1 MRIDL
6 ARALLAGIAG
16 TIVFDLVGLAITGT
30 LWDIP
35 TLLAGRL
42 AEPFGA
48 GIVLHYTIGTTLA
61 VIYAALAPSLPGDG
75 WGKAV
80 FFMTAQT
87 VLGVWFFMMPL
98 VGAGVAGLGMNT
110 AFPLISLVRHWGY
123 AAALGLI
130 YPVEDASELSAEAP
144 QTAEVTP

>member
-6 ARALLAGIAG
+6 ARALLAG
-16 TIVFDLVGLAITGT
+16 
-30 LWDIP
+30 
-35 TLLAGRL
+35 RL
-42 AEPFGA
+42 AESFGA
-48 GIVLHYTIGTTLA
+48 GI
-61 VIYAALAPSLPGDG
+61 
-75 WGKAV
+75 
-80 FFMTAQT
+80 MTAQT

-98 VGAGVAGLGMNT
+98 VGAGVAGLGLST

-130 YPVEDASELSAEAP
+130 YPVEDAPELSAEAP